1 MDRSQFQDKN
11 GKNITVGLFKEWAR
25 PDVKFKPV
33 YSLPKVKEMFLAA
46 KDPSEYKAAM
56 SIVGDWEHW
65 QEIRNHPYI
74 KPYVEKWLE
83 ELAVLLR
90 SEAIAAMQAHAR
102 APGGTAAA
110 KWLAD
115 KGYLGELPEKKKVGR
130 PVKEEV
136 EEDNSKVES
145 KLAPVLSIIGKAS
158 NG

>member
-1 MDRSQFQDKN
+1 M
-11 GKNITVGLFKEWAR
+11 
-25 PDVKFKPV
+25 
-33 YSLPKVKEMFLAA
+33 AA

-56 SIVGDWEHW
+56 SVVGDWEHW

-74 KPYVEKWLE
+74 KPHVERWQE

-90 SEAIAAMQAHAR
+90 SEAIASMQAHAR

-115 KGYLGELPEKKKVGR
+115 KGYLGEVMEKKKVGR

-136 EEDNSKVES
+136 EPDNSKVES
-145 KLAPVLSIIGKAS
+145 KLAPVLNLIGKV
-158 NG
+158 GT

>member
-1 MDRSQFQDKN
+1 MDRSKFQDKN

-25 PDVKFKPV
+25 VDVKFKPI
-33 YSLPKVKEMFLAA
+33 YSLSDVKEKFMAA

-56 SIVGDWEHW
+56 SVVGDWEHW

-74 KPYVEKWLE
+74 KPYVERWQE

-90 SEAIAAMQAHAR
+90 SEAIASMQAHAR

-136 EEDNSKVES
+136 EPDNSKVES
-145 KLAPVLSIIGKAS
+145 KLAPVLSLIGKAA
-158 NG
+158 NE

>member
-1 MDRSQFQDKN
+1 
-11 GKNITVGLFKEWAR
+11 
-25 PDVKFKPV
+25 
-33 YSLPKVKEMFLAA
+33 MFLAA

-115 KGYLGELPEKKKVGR
+115 KGYLGKVPEKKKVGR
-130 PVKEEV
+130 PVKEEA
-136 EEDNSKVES
+136 EADNSKVES
-145 KLAPVLSIIGKAS
+145 KLAPILSLISKVA
-158 NG
+158 NE